1 MGFHASMQTEVLP
14 SAGSPH
20 RAILSTTLS
29 VPPFLTGVGISDTG
43 THPGVNQD
51 AFRMAGLS
59 GSPSRPRA
67 LFAIADGM
75 GGLPHGRFASNLALQ
90 LFFESFVREARTR
103 TEPALRRSMEEAH
116 FGMQQA
122 MQQLGIAAMGT
133 TLTAACA
140 DGSRVDLVHIGDSRA
155 YLIRGGRA
163 VCLTHDHSTAGE
175 LVRMRIIAPDKVR
188 GHTRRSELTRGL
200 GLGLFIQPEIH
211 RVEVFSGDR
220 LVLCTDGV
228 WSVIEDPELAEAAGP
243 GNPPLEG
250 GRTLV
255 DQAME
260 RGSEDN
266 VSAVVIAWDGLPAVA
281 KEPRGLAAEL
291 WDRLRGRADRI

>member
-1 MGFHASMQTEVLP
+1 MNSESKTETVLLP

-51 AFRMAGLS
+51 AFRMADLS
-59 GSPSRPRA
+59 GPPSRPRT

-75 GGLPHGRFASNLALQ
+75 GGLQHGRFASNLALQ
-90 LFFESFVREARTR
+90 LFFESFVREARAR

-116 FGMQQA
+116 FGLQQA

-133 TLTAACA
+133 TLTAACIE
-140 DGSRVDLVHIGDSRA
+140 GPRVDLVHIGDSRA

-175 LVRMRIIAPDKVR
+175 LVRMRIIAPDRVR
-188 GHTRRSELTRGL
+188 GHARRSELTRGL
-200 GLGLFIQPEIH
+200 GLGMVIQPEIH
-211 RVEVFSGDR
+211 RVEVRGGDR

-228 WSVIEDPELAEAAGP
+228 WSVIEDPELAQAAGP
-243 GNPPLEG
+243 DNYPLEG

-255 DQAME
+255 DLAME

-266 VSAVVIAWDGLPAVA
+266 VSAVVIAWDGLPAAA
-281 KEPRGLAAEL
+281 KESRGFAAQL
-291 WDRLRGRADRI
+291 WDRLRGHADGI